1 MTTMTVELYE
11 ALKVAGVPDDK
22 AKEAA
27 KAVEEVREF
36 GRLRAIGER
45 LTRIEGKF
53 QLLQW
58 MVGFLLAVGL
68 TNLGLLIHL
77 IIRIGTGGS

>member
-1 MTTMTVELYE
+1 
-11 ALKVAGVPDDK
+11 VPDDK

-27 KAVEEVREF
+27 KAAEEVRESE
-36 GRLRAIGER
+36 RLRAIEER

-77 IIRIGTGGS
+77 IIRVGIGGS